1 MSLHVLHVHL
11 MHLVTLLLLYLLLP
25 LVAMVTGQT
34 TSECECEV
42 YPPAEADGTGCIRGG
57 FQGVRIANLVQELI
71 IGCVLGLKQFVTE
84 GSLNM
89 Q

>member
-1 MSLHVLHVHL
+1 MSLNVLHVHL
-11 MHLVTLLLLYLLLP
+11 VHLVTLLLLYLLLP

-57 FQGVRIANLVQELI
+57 FQGVRIANLVREQVCLT
-71 IGCVLGLKQFVTE
+71 LG
-84 GSLNM
+84 
-89 Q
+89 